1 MRFGRIG
8 LVAAAIVL
16 ALGTAFMVQNWLE
29 SERNAMRKSEGVKAP
44 APTARILVAK
54 NNIGVGQFVTPDN
67 VKWVSWPEGGVQPT
81 YFVEGKR
88 QITDAAGSVV
98 RHAISAGEPLTQGQI
113 VSPGDRGFMAAVL
126 QPGMRAVS
134 VPVTL
139 TSGISGFVFP
149 GDRVDIVLV
158 HVYKPA
164 TDGDREHRAGE
175 TVLTDIRV
183 LAVDQKTDS
192 KPGEPILARSVTFE
206 VNGKQAET
214 LALAAEMGKL
224 SLSLRSLATAGTFDD
239 ENKDTGVNSGD
250 KGMMHTTFTLDS
262 DASSLL
268 SGGVGGKTGE
278 RVTLLRGSSATTSK
292 AAQ

>member
-8 LVAAAIVL
+8 LIAAAIVL
-16 ALGTAFMVQNWLE
+16 ALGTAFLVQNWLE
-29 SERNAMRKSEGVKAP
+29 AERNAIRKTDNVKPP
-44 APTARILVAK
+44 APTARVLVAK
-54 NNIGVGQFVTPDN
+54 TDIGVGQFITPDN
-67 VKWVSWPEGGVQPT
+67 VKWANWPEGGVQPS

-88 QITDAAGSVV
+88 QISDAAGSVV

-164 TDGDREHRAGE
+164 AEGDREHRAGE
-175 TVLTDIRV
+175 TVLSDIRV

-206 VNGKQAET
+206 VNGKQAEI

-224 SLSLRSLATAGTFDD
+224 SLSLRSLANPGGVGD
-239 ENKDTGVNSGD
+239 EDNKDTGVSSGD

-262 DASSLL
+262 EASSLL
-268 SGGVGGKTGE
+268 SGGGPGHGE
-278 RVTLLRGSSATTSK
+278 RVTLLRGSSATATK
-292 AAQ
+292 ASQ